1 MTPLGARPKRWL
13 AVVMF
18 TAAASSWLACDEPA
32 PTEPA
37 GLSGSEGRQRFIVTM
52 GSAATDLEAWRAL
65 QRDKPDEVAAF
76 VEAKRTELAK
86 AQAGL
91 DQVVAGLGGRVVGRW
106 WMSGQATIEISP
118 AALATVRVIPGV
130 TAVEPDRPLQ

>member
-1 MTPLGARPKRWL
+1 MLSKCAWPGRL
-13 AVVMF
+13 AVVCS
-18 TAAASSWLACDEPA
+18 AAVVLVCSACDEPA
-32 PTEPA
+32 AVEIP
-37 GLSGSEGRQRFIVTM
+37 GLAGSEGRQRFVVTM
-52 GSAATDLEAWRAL
+52 GGSGTDLEAWRVL
-65 QRDKPDEVAAF
+65 QRDKPEEVAAF
-76 VEAKRTELAK
+76 VAAKRTELAK

-118 AALATVRVIPGV
+118 GALATVRAIPGV

>member
-1 MTPLGARPKRWL
+1 MLWKCAWPKRL
-13 AVVMF
+13 AVVCF
-18 TAAASSWLACDEPA
+18 TAAASLCAACDEPA
-32 PTEPA
+32 AVEIP
-37 GLSGSEGRQRFIVTM
+37 GLAGSEGRQRYIVTM

-76 VEAKRTELAK
+76 VDAKRAELAK
-86 AQAGL
+86 TQAGL

-118 AALATVRVIPGV
+118 AALATVRAIPGV

>member
-1 MTPLGARPKRWL
+1 MTWRCAWLKRL
-13 AVVMF
+13 AVVCL
-18 TAAASSWLACDEPA
+18 TAVVVVCVGCDDPPPADVPGLA
-32 PTEPA
+32 
-37 GLSGSEGRQRFIVTM
+37 GSEGRQRYIVTM
-52 GSAATDLEAWRAL
+52 GLAATDLDAWRTL

-76 VEAKRTELAK
+76 VEARRAELAK

-118 AALATVRVIPGV
+118 AALATVRAIPGV

>member
-1 MTPLGARPKRWL
+1 MLWKRAWPSRL
-13 AVVMF
+13 AVVCF
-18 TAAASSWLACDEPA
+18 TAAVLTCSACDDPA
-32 PTEPA
+32 AVETPGLA
-37 GLSGSEGRQRFIVTM
+37 GSDGRQRYVVTM
-52 GSAATDLEAWRAL
+52 GSTGTDLETWRVL
-65 QRDKPDEVAAF
+65 QRDKPEEVAAF
-76 VEAKRTELAK
+76 VAAKRTELAK

-118 AALATVRVIPGV
+118 GALATVRAVPGV